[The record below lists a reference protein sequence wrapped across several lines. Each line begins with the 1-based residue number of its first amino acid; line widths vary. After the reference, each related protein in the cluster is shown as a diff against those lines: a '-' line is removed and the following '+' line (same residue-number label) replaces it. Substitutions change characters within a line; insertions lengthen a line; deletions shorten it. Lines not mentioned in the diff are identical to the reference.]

1 MLLDSTRGWLYLI
14 KGAVTLC
21 VTRMLS
27 EAELTDSVTDLG
39 GLGVGAE
46 DFLGAV
52 LRTIAQPVWVVDPE
66 GLIRFANPAAIA
78 ALGYDIA
85 DDLIGR
91 NSHETIHYRHPDG
104 TPYPASECPM
114 LLPRTSGATVAR
126 DLDWFFRRDGSMFP
140 VSYASVPIEM
150 SHGRGAVVAFNDIES
165 RRGAVLAAAGG
176 GAGGRR
182 SRLG

>member
-1 MLLDSTRGWLYLI
+1 
-14 KGAVTLC
+14 
-21 VTRMLS
+21 MLS

-46 DFLGAV
+46 DFLAAV

-78 ALGYDIA
+78 ALGYDTA

-126 DLDWFFRRDGSMFP
+126 DFDWFFRRDGSMFP
-140 VSYASVPIEM
+140 VSYASVPLEM
-150 SHGRGAVVAFNDIES
+150 SHGRGVVVAFNDIES
-165 RRGAVLAAAGG
+165 RLRAEDELRQRDVRLGEEQSSLRRVAALVAGG
-176 GAGGRR
+176 AEFG
-182 SRLG
+182 